1 MARTESRAY
10 DAYFDPV
17 WATAG
22 GPKAPAVKFDAAAM
36 SGSGR
41 YKFFQRPMVPHLDA
55 VAPGVLLA
63 PTAEV
68 DPLAR
73 LPASNTFAP
82 RARRRPPLFVRA
94 CVPEELRSRV
104 DVQHV
109 IRGAI
114 GPYL

>member
-41 YKFFQRPMVPHLDA
+41 YKFFQRP
-55 VAPGVLLA
+55 
-63 PTAEV
+63 TEITRN
-68 DPLAR
+68 PL
-73 LPASNTFAP
+73 
-82 RARRRPPLFVRA
+82 
-94 CVPEELRSRV
+94 
-104 DVQHV
+104 
-109 IRGAI
+109 
-114 GPYL
+114 